1 MEPHE
6 PHNLNPGPGPDP
18 SRVAVVVAGAGARG
32 AYEAG
37 VLSVVVP
44 FLRAAGIT
52 PDLFI
57 GTSAGAINATLF
69 AAGAHLPADEQAA
82 AALAV
87 WRSVDIDDVFRPL
100 MYSGPATIARWT
112 GQLCGIPGIRL
123 TSLVDTTPLARTAHR
138 LVAWRQLAANLDDRR
153 TSLAVVTTSAADNRT
168 VVFVDRNGADP
179 LPPPD
184 ANRAIDYRDVR
195 VTAEHVRASAAI
207 PALFPAVE
215 VSTPNDAR
223 GWYADGGIRLNA
235 PLKPA
240 LSLGAHKLVVVAT
253 HPAVYPPVPNTGEEP
268 GPPDVDDM
276 VVRVLD
282 AALVDRMVEDLRT
295 LGKINELV
303 ADGRR
308 TGTTTTSMCPTC
320 SSAPRR
326 AVASAPSPPRHSTTG
341 TGGRPAHGACF
352 AIRTYFSWDD
362 CSVATAPAAE
372 TSSATC
378 SSTADSSTP
387 QSVWDDG
394 THTCSWQ
401 AQTNHPGSP
410 ERRSTSR
417 PSGSPSTPQC
427 RRTAQESAPRPP
439 TLPDRILICSHFPAR
454 STSGAAVASRTVAT
468 NCASWPALTVMSS
481 VP

>member
-100 MYSGPATIARWT
+100 MYSGPATIARWA

-138 LVAWRQLAANLDDRR
+138 LVDWRQLAANLDDRR

-308 TGTTTTSMCPTC
+308 TGTGRHHHYVDVPYLFFGPETRGCLGTLAAEAFDDRNRWPAGAWRMLRNPDLLLLGRLLGGDGARRGDLLSYLLFDRGFINAAICMGRRDAHLLLAGTDQPPWLTG
-320 SSAPRR
+320 APKH
-326 AVASAPSPPRHSTTG
+326 VPPQRISVHAAMQT
-341 TGGRPAHGACF
+341 HGAG
-352 AIRTYFSWDD
+352 IG
-362 CSVATAPAAE
+362 AE
-372 TSSATC
+372 TTD
-378 SSTADSSTP
+378 TA
-387 QSVWDDG
+387 
-394 THTCSWQ
+394 
-401 AQTNHPGSP
+401 
-410 ERRSTSR
+410 
-417 PSGSPSTPQC
+417 
-427 RRTAQESAPRPP
+427 
-439 TLPDRILICSHFPAR
+439 
-454 STSGAAVASRTVAT
+454 
-468 NCASWPALTVMSS
+468 
-481 VP
+481 